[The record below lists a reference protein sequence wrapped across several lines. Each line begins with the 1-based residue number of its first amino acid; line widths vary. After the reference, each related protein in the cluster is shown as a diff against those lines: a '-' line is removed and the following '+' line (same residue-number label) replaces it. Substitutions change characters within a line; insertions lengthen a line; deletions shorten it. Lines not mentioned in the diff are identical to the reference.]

1 MGTDRTMNPT
11 PRETDDE
18 TKRLMD
24 EYLAKGG
31 KITQCKPFERTED
44 LQVKGGF
51 YGRKPKK
58 KEE

>member
-11 PRETDDE
+11 PRKTDDE

-24 EYLAKGG
+24 EFLAKGG
-31 KITQCKPFERTED
+31 KIEVCEPFARTEN
-44 LQVKGGF
+44 LEIKGGF

>member
-24 EYLAKGG
+24 EFLANGG
-31 KITQCKPFERTED
+31 KIEVCEPFARTEN
-44 LQVKGGF
+44 LEIKGGF

>member
-1 MGTDRTMNPT
+1 MNPT

-24 EYLAKGG
+24 EFLAKGG
-31 KITQCKPFERTED
+31 KIEVCEPFARTET
-44 LQVKGGF
+44 LEIKGGF

>member
-18 TKRLMD
+18 TKKLMD
-24 EYLAKGG
+24 EFLAKGG
-31 KITQCKPFERTED
+31 KIEVCEPFARTEN
-44 LQVKGGF
+44 LEIKGGF

>member
-1 MGTDRTMNPT
+1 MNPT
-11 PRETDDE
+11 PRQPDE
-18 TKRLMD
+18 ESKRLMD

-31 KITQCKPFERTED
+31 KVTTCEPFARTEN
-44 LQVKGGF
+44 LEVKGGF

>member
-1 MGTDRTMNPT
+1 METDRTMNPT

-18 TKRLMD
+18 SKKAV
-24 EYLAKGG
+24 EEFLAKGG
-31 KITQCKPFERTED
+31 KIQQCEPFARTEN
-44 LQVKGGF
+44 LEVKGGF

>member
-1 MGTDRTMNPT
+1 MNPT